1 MYLLKLW
8 KSRIPLCLVALNALN
23 GQNGALT
30 LVFLGGGLAL
40 LDGAPLATLMFGQQ
54 ATATV
59 APGRHAL
66 RAYNTLVW
74 KTIEFDVV
82 EDQDVT
88 FQIVN
93 RPGRFTYILVT
104 LLGVGPIYV
113 DIERA

>member
-1 MYLLKLW
+1 M
-8 KSRIPLCLVALNALN
+8 SSVTVMRTSDRDVRHRQVIMS
-23 GQNGALT
+23 
-30 LVFLGGGLAL
+30 

-59 APGRHAL
+59 EPGTHTL

-74 KTIEFDVV
+74 KTIEFDAI
-82 EDQDVT
+82 DGQDLT

-113 DIERA
+113 DIEKV

>member
-1 MYLLKLW
+1 MSII
-8 KSRIPLCLVALNALN
+8 SRKVEPKEARNWFF
-23 GQNGALT
+23 ALT
-30 LVFLGGGLAL
+30 AS
-40 LDGAPLATLMFGQQ
+40 
-54 ATATV
+54 TATV

-82 EDQDVT
+82 EGQDVT

-93 RPGRFTYILVT
+93 RPGRFTYVLVT

>member
-1 MYLLKLW
+1 MP
-8 KSRIPLCLVALNALN
+8 S
-23 GQNGALT
+23 LT
-30 LVFLGGGLAL
+30 VMRTSDRDVRHRQVILS

>member
-1 MYLLKLW
+1 MP
-8 KSRIPLCLVALNALN
+8 S
-23 GQNGALT
+23 LT
-30 LVFLGGGLAL
+30 VMRTSDRDVRHRQVILS

-93 RPGRFTYILVT
+93 RPGRFTYVLVT

>member
-1 MYLLKLW
+1 MP
-8 KSRIPLCLVALNALN
+8 S
-23 GQNGALT
+23 LT
-30 LVFLGGGLAL
+30 VMRTSDRDVRHRQVIMS

-54 ATATV
+54 ATTTV
-59 APGRHAL
+59 TPGRHAL

-74 KTIEFDVV
+74 KTIEFDVA
-82 EDQDVT
+82 EGQDIT

-113 DIERA
+113 DIERV